1 MLPAD
6 CNISERYRFFF
17 SLQAEE
23 MSEITSSL
31 FQHCSHKVTGKFGEQ
46 IEVEEKKEL
55 PCKIRIIEW

>member
-1 MLPAD
+1 
-6 CNISERYRFFF
+6 
-17 SLQAEE
+17 